1 MTKLNEVEKS
11 WLACAIDG
19 EGYLGLRTTG
29 VKREQYSR
37 FMVANTDYKFIKKVS
52 KLTSTKITA
61 QKQSKGHL
69 GKKIVYWVTVNK
81 HKNVSDILKQILP
94 YLIIKKKK
102 AKRIITFIN
111 NRSWNKPRGILT

>member
-1 MTKLNEVEKS
+1 MTKSNEVEKS

-19 EGYLGLRTTG
+19 EGSLGIRSTG
-29 VKREQYSR
+29 LKRNQYSR

-52 KLTSTKITA
+52 KLTEGKITT
-61 QKQSKGHL
+61 QRQSKGHL
-69 GKKIVYWVTVNK
+69 GKKTVYWVTINK
-81 HKNVSDILKQILP
+81 HKDVLDILKQILP

-111 NRSWNKPRGILT
+111 NRSWNKPRGTLT